1 MRIDRLVAPFAR
13 TSPGQIAVDGPGESA
28 SYAQLDQLANRFA
41 NTFRAQGVAPGDR
54 VGVHVPRGVRAIAA
68 LIGASRAGAVY
79 VPLDPSSPPARM
91 QVIAR
96 DCDLQ
101 HVVITPALLGNWLA
115 AGVCAPV
122 RHLYLA
128 ADGDTPAPPAGVS
141 LHPWTAIATA
151 SIEPTTAGRDS
162 PDDLAY
168 LLYTSGSTGAPK
180 GVMISHRNALAFA
193 EWAADSIALAP
204 ADRVASVAPFHFDL
218 SVFDLW
224 STFSRGASLII
235 VDEGTVLSGRR
246 MLDRIH
252 EKSISVWYSVP
263 SALMLMLESGGLE
276 ERGAPS
282 LRVVFFAG
290 EVFPMRHLRR
300 TMAALPQAR
309 FHNLFGPTETN
320 VCLAHALPAIPAETE
335 TAIPIGRPSCGDSIA
350 IVDEQG
356 RPVADGEIGELLVEG
371 PTVMLGYWNGGQA
384 LHARHPYPTGDFVAR
399 RPNGD
404 IVYHGR
410 RDHMVK
416 VRGFRIELAE
426 VEAALTQ
433 HPGIREAVSFTRD
446 GRLVAAVLL
455 SDPGLS
461 VLAIKRHCA
470 ARLPPY
476 MIPSAVRL
484 LAQLP
489 RTSSGKVDRV
499 AIQASIAESIPSSPK
514 PSAEVPG
521 ERNP

>member
-13 TSPGQIAVDGPGESA
+13 TSPGQIAVDGPGECA

-41 NTFRAQGVAPGDR
+41 NTFRAQGVAAGDR

-68 LIGASRAGAVY
+68 LLGASRAGAVY

-141 LHPWTAIATA
+141 LHPWAAIATA
-151 SIEPTTAGRDS
+151 SSEPTTAGRDS

-204 ADRVASVAPFHFDL
+204 SDRVASVAPFHFDL

-235 VDEGTVLSGRR
+235 VDEATVLSGQR

-252 EKSISVWYSVP
+252 AQAVTVWYSVP
-263 SALMLMLESGGLE
+263 SALMLMLDSGGLQ

-300 TMAALPQAR
+300 AMAAIPQAR

-320 VCLAHALPAIPAETE
+320 VCLAHALPSIPAETE
-335 TAIPIGRPSCGDSIA
+335 TAIPIGRPSCGDSIT
-350 IVDEQG
+350 IVDEKGQS
-356 RPVADGEIGELLVEG
+356 VADGEVGELLVEG
-371 PTVMLGYWNGGQA
+371 PTVMLGYWNGGQPIP
-384 LHARHPYPTGDFVAR
+384 ARHPYPTGDFVAR

-404 IVYHGR
+404 VVYHGR

-416 VRGFRIELAE
+416 IRGFRIELAE

-446 GRLVAAVLL
+446 GQLVAAVLP

-461 VLAIKRHCA
+461 VLAVKRHCA
-470 ARLPPY
+470 TRLPPY
-476 MIPSAVRL
+476 MIPGEVRL
-484 LAQLP
+484 LAHLP

-499 AIQASIAESIPSSPK
+499 AIQTSIAESIPSSPK
-514 PSAEVPG
+514 PSAEVSR

>member
-1 MRIDRLVAPFAR
+1 MRIDQLVAPFAR
-13 TSPGQIAVDGPGESA
+13 TSPDQVAVDGPGEFA
-28 SYAQLDQLANRFA
+28 TYAQLDQLANRFA
-41 NTFRAQGVAPGDR
+41 NTFRAQGVVPGDR

-68 LIGASRAGAVY
+68 LLGASRAGAVY

-91 QVIAR
+91 QVVAR

-101 HVVITPALLGNWLA
+101 HVVITPALLSDWLA
-115 AGVCAPV
+115 SGVCAPV
-122 RHLYLA
+122 RHLYLS
-128 ADGDTPAPPAGVS
+128 ADGDAPTPPPDVS

-151 SIEPTTAGRDS
+151 TAAPAVANCDS
-162 PDDLAY
+162 PNDLAY
-168 LLYTSGSTGAPK
+168 LLYTSGSTGTPK

-204 ADRVASVAPFHFDL
+204 TDRVASVAPFHFDL

-252 EKSISVWYSVP
+252 AQGITVWYSVP
-263 SALMLMLESGGLE
+263 AALMLMLESGGLE

-300 TMAALPQAR
+300 AMAALPQAR

-356 RPVADGEIGELLVEG
+356 RPVADGEIGQLLVEG
-371 PTVMLGYWNGGQA
+371 PTVMLGYWNGGPP
-384 LHARHPYPTGDFVAR
+384 HPARHPFPTGDFVAR

-404 IVYHGR
+404 VMYHGR

-433 HPGIREAVSFTRD
+433 HAGIREAVAFAND
-446 GRLVAAVLL
+446 GHLVAAVLPC
-455 SDPGLS
+455 DPGLS

-476 MIPSAVRL
+476 MIPSDVRL

-499 AIQASIAESIPSSPK
+499 AIQESIAKIVPSSPK
-514 PSAEVPG
+514 PSVGVAR

>member
-1 MRIDRLVAPFAR
+1 MRIDRLVTPFAR
-13 TSPGQIAVDGPGESA
+13 TSPEHIAVDGPGESLT
-28 SYAQLDQLANRFA
+28 YAQLDQLANRFA
-41 NTFRAQGVAPGDR
+41 NYLCAQGVAPGDR
-54 VGVHVPRGVRAIAA
+54 VGVHVPRGARAIAA
-68 LIGASRAGAVY
+68 LLGASRAGAVY

-91 QVIAR
+91 KVIAT

-101 HVVITPALLGNWLA
+101 HVVITPALLSNWLA

-122 RHLYLA
+122 RHLYLV
-128 ADGDTPAPPAGVS
+128 ADGSTPTPPAGVI
-141 LHPWTAIATA
+141 LHPWADIAA
-151 SIEPTTAGRDS
+151 APPAPAVAGSDS

-168 LLYTSGSTGAPK
+168 LLYTSGSTGTPK
-180 GVMISHRNALAFA
+180 GVMISHRNAMAFA
-193 EWAADSIALAP
+193 EWAAQAIALTP
-204 ADRVASVAPFHFDL
+204 SDRVASVAPFHFDL

-224 STFSRGASLII
+224 STFSRGATLII
-235 VDEGTVLSGRR
+235 VDESTVLSGRR

-252 EKSISVWYSVP
+252 AQTITVWYSVP
-263 SALMLMLESGGLE
+263 SALMLMLDGGGLE
-276 ERGAPS
+276 ERGASS

-300 TMAALPQAR
+300 AMAVLPQAR

-320 VCLAHALPAIPAETE
+320 VCLAHALPGIPAETE
-335 TAIPIGRPSCGDSIA
+335 TAIHIGQPSCGDSIA
-350 IVDEQG
+350 IVDEKG
-356 RPVADGEIGELLVEG
+356 RPVADGEIGELLVDG
-371 PTVMLGYWNGGQA
+371 PTVMLGYWNGGQP
-384 LHARHPYPTGDFVAR
+384 LPARHPYPTGDFVER

-404 IVYHGR
+404 VMYHGR

-433 HPGIREAVSFTRD
+433 HPGIREAVAFAKE
-446 GRLVAAVLL
+446 GHLVAAVLP

-461 VLAIKRHCA
+461 VLAVKRHCA

-499 AIQASIAESIPSSPK
+499 AIQTSIAESIPSSPK
-514 PSAEVPG
+514 PPAEVAT